1 MYLSEGPMG
10 QSESV
15 RNEQEADRH
24 YGEIRKAAADTR
36 RRIDKMLS
44 R

>member
-15 RNEQEADRH
+15 RSELAAER
-24 YGEIRKAAADTR
+24 YYREIRKAAADTR
-36 RRIDKMLS
+36 QRIDKLLS